1 MATDNI
7 TLRRAGPSDL
17 DAVETLLARSYPRLL
32 KQAYPPSIL
41 VTAVPL
47 LSRAN
52 PALLASGTYF
62 LVESGDKVVGAGGW
76 TSSEPGTGRTGAP
89 ATGHVR
95 HVATDPERT
104 RSGIGRALMA
114 HIFDDARAAGI
125 TRLDCLSTLMAVPFY
140 AACGFEAV
148 GPVTVPLRPG
158 IEFPAVRM
166 HRSL

>member
-1 MATDNI
+1 MTSGI
-7 TLRRAGPSDL
+7 TLRRATPSDL
-17 DAVETLLARSYPRLL
+17 GAVDALLLRSYPRLL
-32 KQAYPPSIL
+32 KGAYPPSLL
-41 VTAVPL
+41 VTAIPL
-47 LSRAN
+47 LSRGN

-62 LVESGDKVVGAGGW
+62 VVEAGSTIVGAGGW
-76 TSSEPGTGRTGAP
+76 TSSEPGTGRAGAP

-104 RSGIGRALMA
+104 REGIGRALMA